1 MLLEETIQLA
11 REAGYIGICITGEPK
26 YYPKRGFF
34 TCDKLN
40 GFVRW
45 QWKYYNILSKVY
57 PMSRTSSFLFSK
69 NLDTKF

>member
-1 MLLEETIQLA
+1 MLPEETIQLA

-45 QWKYYNILSKVY
+45 QWKYYNILSQTEYK
-57 PMSRTSSFLFSK
+57 
-69 NLDTKF
+69 